1 MAAMMREMTSPKP
14 PFESH
19 VRFRAM
25 NVAVHIVAV
34 NASPY
39 ALEAA
44 QAEVHECE
52 ARWSRFLAS
61 SELSRINNRHTDQPI
76 RLSAE
81 TFELVAASV
90 EAWRATDGRFDPT
103 ILPSLRAHG
112 YDTTFA
118 EIQLRGDEV
127 EPMWSPGCIAIELDP
142 VTLEVTL
149 PPGLQLDLSGIAKGH
164 TADRVV
170 GALLATGATGAYA
183 NLGGDIR
190 VAGQGPSSR
199 GWIIG
204 VDDPFDG
211 ERTICTMAIVDGG
224 IVTSTRLQRQWT
236 RGGETQHHLIDPRT
250 GAPARSGVAAVTV
263 LTATASTA
271 EVLAKAVFVDGLDGG
286 LELLADH
293 GVTGLLVDDEGRVH
307 YGAGVEAFIIA

>member
-1 MAAMMREMTSPKP
+1 
-14 PFESH
+14 
-19 VRFRAM
+19 M

-34 NASPY
+34 NASPH

-52 ARWSRFLAS
+52 ARWSRFLAT
-61 SELSRINNRHTDQPI
+61 SELSRLNRRHTDQPI
-76 RLSAE
+76 RLSPE
-81 TFELVAASV
+81 TFDLVTAAV
-90 EAWRATDGRFDPT
+90 EAWRVTDGRFDPT

-118 EIQLRGDEV
+118 DIQQFGDDV
-127 EPMWSPGCIAIELDP
+127 EPMWSPGCIAIDLDP
-142 VTLEVTL
+142 HTHEVTL
-149 PPGLQLDLSGIAKGH
+149 PSGLELDLSGIAKGH

-183 NLGGDIR
+183 NLGGDIL

-204 VDDPFDG
+204 VEDPFDTS
-211 ERTICTMAIVDGG
+211 RTLCTMAIVDGG
-224 IVTSTRLQRQWT
+224 IVTSTRLQRQWI
-236 RGGETQHHLIDPRT
+236 RGGEIRHHLIDPRT
-250 GAPARSGVAAVTV
+250 GAPARSGVASVTV

-286 LELLADH
+286 LELLAEH
-293 GVTGLLVDDEGRVH
+293 GVTGLLVDNDGLVH
-307 YGAGVEAFIIA
+307 YGAGVEAYIIA